1 MPQGIGKTILSK
13 INKKLISSVQLNQW
27 KNSPAVIK
35 WFKNIQNK
43 NNYSYIVFN
52 IENLYPPFFKEI
64 CDIQDDNILIIM
76 HARNTSLFS
85 NGEPWVKKDGKEDFD
100 VQMGYYDGADICE
113 LIGRYLLYQIN
124 NEISKENIGLFRE
137 TD

>member
-52 IENLYPPFFKEI
+52 IENLYPSF
-64 CDIQDDNILIIM
+64 
-76 HARNTSLFS
+76 
-85 NGEPWVKKDGKEDFD
+85 VK
-100 VQMGYYDGADICE
+100 
-113 LIGRYLLYQIN
+113 L
-124 NEISKENIGLFRE
+124 
-137 TD
+137 

>member
-1 MPQGIGKTILSK
+1 M
-13 INKKLISSVQLNQW
+13 QLNQR
-27 KNSPAVIK
+27 KNSFAVIK

-52 IENLYPPFFKEI
+52 IENLYPPFFEEI